1 MVFILKFAQRYNM
14 IHYSIFRAFLITLI
28 FILLYSTVAF
38 GQSSSLNLSLPSA
51 PGNYQS
57 DSFRAGELD
66 CSNAIGS
73 ATNLEFGVTGI
84 IGRGHTDP
92 LAGYVSSRVGDVG
105 VFARITIPLGQKP
118 KERIDCNRLYELELR
133 KKQLEVMRL
142 EQELQQLRALQFQ

>member
-1 MVFILKFAQRYNM
+1 MLKGIIMIDYTWSRLLLISLIMLLLFA
-14 IHYSIFRAFLITLI
+14 S
-28 FILLYSTVAF
+28 VAF

-57 DSFRAGELD
+57 DRFKAGDLD

-84 IGRGHTDP
+84 IGRGYTDP
-92 LAGYVSSRVGDVG
+92 LSGYVDSRVGDVG
-105 VFARITIPLGQKP
+105 VFARIIIPLGQKP
-118 KERIDCNRLYELELR
+118 KARIDCNELYLLELR

-142 EQELQQLRALQFQ
+142 EEELRQLRQLQFQ

>member
-1 MVFILKFAQRYNM
+1 MMMKYVTDKI
-14 IHYSIFRAFLITLI
+14 
-28 FILLYSTVAF
+28 ILLGMLGLLVILLFADVAF
-38 GQSSSLNLSLPSA
+38 GQSSSLNLSLPTA

-84 IGRGHTDP
+84 VGRGYTDP
-92 LAGYVSSRVGDVG
+92 LAGYVDSRVGDVG
-105 VFARITIPLGQKP
+105 IFARIIIPLGQRP
-118 KERIDCNRLYELELR
+118 KQRVDCNRLYELELR

-142 EQELQQLRALQFQ
+142 EQELQQLRTLQFQ